1 MKRFNKTAVALATAG
16 AMTLAIV
23 PNASAF
29 DDKPSYGGAGDPATS
44 LEQLK
49 RTGEGENGPNL
60 AADRAAQP
68 APNTDPVPNAPT
80 IDEDGNVTDP
90 GNDSDAGY
98 VDGTKDDAETIVNGT
113 VQPGEENFPP
123 RPTKL
128 GSEEDRI
135 GGTPVILNKGD
146 KIVDVAGK
154 VQHTAQADG
163 EFATLEPG
171 DRVIRAGKDV
181 TGQLTAAAGVASA
194 GTPVTLKWGDVI
206 VDKDGRIVW
215 SAKANGEYAVLQE
228 GDKVVPAGRI
238 GVGILG
244 GLAALTLGG
253 VLYKVVKNSKG
264 EPVLVPADRADQT
277 PTAEDEKNTEKLV
290 KENAEEIAA
299 QAAKENGGAD
309 ARTADTAD
317 RGVGAATGN
326 NTIAKGLVGLLIAS
340 IMGAAVFA
348 FGRRRLV

>member
-23 PNASAF
+23 PNVSAQAINTKPELIGGEDANSTAAAGTEANPEELFGDGADGTGASNF
-29 DDKPSYGGAGDPATS
+29 DQGAGAG
-44 LEQLK
+44 LEA
-49 RTGEGENGPNL
+49 EMDENGNVVEGDPNL
-60 AADRAAQP
+60 
-68 APNTDPVPNAPT
+68 
-80 IDEDGNVTDP
+80 
-90 GNDSDAGY
+90 
-98 VDGTKDDAETIVNGT
+98 
-113 VQPGEENFPP
+113 PP

-128 GSEEDRI
+128 GDD
-135 GGTPVILNKGD
+135 TPVADNQDAFQPIPVTLNKGD
-146 KIVDVAGK
+146 QIVDFAGN

-194 GTPVTLKWGDVI
+194 ATPVTLKWGDVI

-215 SAKANGEYAVLQE
+215 SAKTNGEYAVLQE